1 MSFLL
6 KIAFVVL
13 TSIGLYSIAAYFLY
27 LPGRHIRDLIRYPH
41 GKPSFEEQTAKTMRP
56 VTAIIARILP
66 LSEYKRQRYEADFAR
81 LGITI
86 PPQEYMAGQIAKSLL
101 LAALGL
107 AFIPL
112 GIPWLSVLTCLVG
125 VLAYFQSTSKLRKR
139 IEKLNQAIDAELPRM
154 VGTME
159 CTLGNNRD
167 LIGFFSRYR
176 RVAGKIMGQE
186 LDVLLTDL
194 QTGNQEL
201 ALRRMEGRIQSSNLS
216 ALIMVLLGVD
226 QGTDQ
231 RTSLAVL
238 SRDIRTKERE
248 LARRRME
255 KRPGRIKTA
264 CLVLTVEMILMFM
277 VPLVM
282 MIVSTLAGVGF

>member
-66 LSEYKRQRYEADFAR
+66 LSEYKLQRYEADFAR

>member
-6 KIAFVVL
+6 KIAFVAL
-13 TSIGLYSIAAYFLY
+13 MSIGLYNIAAYFLY

-56 VTAIIARILP
+56 LTAIIARILP

-81 LGITI
+81 LGITL

-226 QGTDQ
+226 QGIDQ

-248 LARRRME
+248 LTRRRME

-264 CLVLTVEMILMFM
+264 CLILTVEMILMFM

-282 MIVSTLAGVGF
+282 MIVSTLSQVGL

>member
-6 KIAFVVL
+6 KIAFVAL
-13 TSIGLYSIAAYFLY
+13 MSIGLYNIAAYFLY
-27 LPGRHIRDLIRYPH
+27 LPGRHIRDLIRYLH
-41 GKPSFEEQTAKTMRP
+41 GKPSFEEQMAKTMRP

-176 RVAGKIMGQE
+176 RVAGRIMGQE

-226 QGTDQ
+226 QGIDQ

-248 LARRRME
+248 LTRRRME

-282 MIVSTLAGVGF
+282 MIISTLAGVGF

>member
-1 MSFLL
+1 MSFILR
-6 KIAFVVL
+6 ICVVL
-13 TSIGLYSIAAYFLY
+13 LVSIGLYRIVSYLLF
-27 LPGRHIRDLIRYPH
+27 LPGKNVRDLIRYPH
-41 GKPSFEEQTAKTMRP
+41 GKPSFEEQTAKTLRP
-56 VTAIIARILP
+56 VTNLITKLMSM
-66 LSEYKRQRYEADFAR
+66 SEYKRQRYEADFAR
-81 LGITI
+81 LGILI
-86 PPQEYMAGQIAKSLL
+86 SPEEYSAGLIAKSLL
-101 LAALGL
+101 LGLLGL

-112 GIPWLSVLTCLVG
+112 GIPWLTALTCVVG
-125 VLAYFQSTSKLRKR
+125 ILAYFQSTNKLRKR
-139 IEKLNQAIDAELPRM
+139 VEKLNQAIDAELPRM

-159 CTLGNNRD
+159 CTLGNNHD
-167 LIGFFSRYR
+167 LIGFFTRYR
-176 RVAGKIMGQE
+176 RVAGKVLGQE

-194 QTGNQEL
+194 QTGNQEI

-248 LARRRME
+248 LMRRRME

-264 CLVLTVEMILMFM
+264 CLILTVEMILMFM

-282 MIVSTLAGVGF
+282 MIVSTLTQVGF

>member
-1 MSFLL
+1 MSFILR
-6 KIAFVVL
+6 ICVVL
-13 TSIGLYSIAAYFLY
+13 LVSIGLYRIVSYSLF
-27 LPGRHIRDLIRYPH
+27 LPGKNVRDLIRYPH
-41 GKPSFEEQTAKTMRP
+41 GKPSFEEQTAKTLRP
-56 VTAIIARILP
+56 VTNLITKLMP
-66 LSEYKRQRYEADFAR
+66 MSEYKRQRYEADFAR
-81 LGITI
+81 LGIPI
-86 PPQEYMAGQIAKSLL
+86 SPEEYSAGLIAKSLL
-101 LAALGL
+101 LGLLGL

-112 GIPWLSVLTCLVG
+112 GIPWLTALTCVVG
-125 VLAYFQSTSKLRKR
+125 ILAYFQSTNKLRKR
-139 IEKLNQAIDAELPRM
+139 VEKLNQAIDAELPRM

-159 CTLGNNRD
+159 CTLGNNHD
-167 LIGFFSRYR
+167 LIGFFTRYR
-176 RVAGKIMGQE
+176 RVAGKVLGQE

-248 LARRRME
+248 LMRRRME

-264 CLVLTVEMILMFM
+264 CLILTVEMILMFM

-282 MIVSTLAGVGF
+282 MIVSTLTQVGF

>member
-13 TSIGLYSIAAYFLY
+13 LSIGLYSIAVYLLY

-125 VLAYFQSTSKLRKR
+125 MLAYFQSTSKLRKR

-176 RVAGKIMGQE
+176 RVAGRIMGQE

-248 LARRRME
+248 LTRRRME

-282 MIVSTLAGVGF
+282 MIISTLAGVGF

>member
-6 KIAFVVL
+6 RIVFAVL
-13 TSIGLYSIAAYFLY
+13 VSVGLYSIAVYWLY
-27 LPGRHIRDLIRYPH
+27 LPGRRVHDLIRYPH
-41 GKPSFEEQTAKTMRP
+41 GKPSFEEQTAKTLRP
-56 VTAIIARILP
+56 VTKLITKLMP
-66 LSEYKRQRYEADFAR
+66 MSEYKRQRYEADFAR
-81 LGITI
+81 LSI
-86 PPQEYMAGQIAKSLL
+86 PISPQEYMSGQIAKSLL

-112 GIPWLSVLTCLVG
+112 GIPWLTALTCVVG
-125 VLAYFQSTSKLRKR
+125 ILAYFQSANKLRKR
-139 IEKLNQAIDAELPRM
+139 VEKLNQAIDAELPRM

-159 CTLGNNRD
+159 CTLGSNRD
-167 LIGFFSRYR
+167 LIGFFTRYR
-176 RVAGKIMGQE
+176 RVAGKVLGQE

-201 ALRRMEGRIQSSNLS
+201 ALRRMEGRIQSGSLS

-226 QGTDQ
+226 QGSDQ

-248 LARRRME
+248 LMRRRME

-264 CLVLTVEMILMFM
+264 CLLLTVEMILMFM

-282 MIVSTLAGVGF
+282 MIVRTLTEVGF